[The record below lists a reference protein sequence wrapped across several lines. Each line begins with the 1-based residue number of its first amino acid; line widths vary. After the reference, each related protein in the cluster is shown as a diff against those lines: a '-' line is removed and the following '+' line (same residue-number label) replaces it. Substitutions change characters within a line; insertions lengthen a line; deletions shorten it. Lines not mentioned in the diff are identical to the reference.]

1 MGTYQCVIF
10 DFVRV
15 ANLLNK
21 DSVTIDDYN
30 QYGNFHATTLTRRFN
45 CRTIIHSNIE
55 RFGQKT
61 SLIIDC
67 KLTRHRNLLT
77 ISCLWIIIKGN
88 FIIGFIIM
96 MVGEKRTMVSK
107 NVTITC
113 QYGLHMLPSVMLSD
127 KLGSFYCCKT
137 IIHYKDKDINEKNVV
152 ELMANY
158 LKCGSEVTLICD
170 GEREEEA
177 LAYFSNFIENEL
189 NELPQISSR
198 PVRRV
203 SASTAFQ

>member
-1 MGTYQCVIF
+1 
-10 DFVRV
+10 
-15 ANLLNK
+15 
-21 DSVTIDDYN
+21 
-30 QYGNFHATTLTRRFN
+30 
-45 CRTIIHSNIE
+45 
-55 RFGQKT
+55 
-61 SLIIDC
+61 
-67 KLTRHRNLLT
+67 
-77 ISCLWIIIKGN
+77 
-88 FIIGFIIM
+88 M
-96 MVGEKRTMVSK
+96 MVGEKRTIVSK

-137 IIHYKDKDINEKNVV
+137 IIHYKDKDINAKNVV

-189 NELPQISSR
+189 NELPHK
-198 PVRRV
+198 
-203 SASTAFQ
+203 